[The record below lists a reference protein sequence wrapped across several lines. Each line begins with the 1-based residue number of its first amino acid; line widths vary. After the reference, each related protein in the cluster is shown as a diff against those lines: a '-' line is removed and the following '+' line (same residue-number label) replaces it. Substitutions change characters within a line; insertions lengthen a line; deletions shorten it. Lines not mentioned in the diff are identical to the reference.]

1 MSELADDERNQ
12 LELTTQPAEKDMIEK
27 EISHPVLLYDGICG
41 FCNKTVQ
48 HILKK
53 DKRRTML
60 FAALQSEYG
69 KSILT
74 RHPEL
79 NGVDSLVFVEPLD
92 FAYLEQ
98 VFVRSDAAL
107 RVASYLG
114 GPWKIALVAYVIPRP
129 IRDYLYDQFAKRRY
143 RWFGKQDTC
152 LLPPPEVRSR
162 FLD

>member
-1 MSELADDERNQ
+1 
-12 LELTTQPAEKDMIEK
+12 
-27 EISHPVLLYDGICG
+27 
-41 FCNKTVQ
+41 
-48 HILKK
+48 
-53 DKRRTML
+53 ML
-60 FAALQSEYG
+60 FAALQGEYG

>member
-1 MSELADDERNQ
+1 
-12 LELTTQPAEKDMIEK
+12 
-27 EISHPVLLYDGICG
+27 
-41 FCNKTVQ
+41 
-48 HILKK
+48 
-53 DKRRTML
+53 ML

-114 GPWKIALVAYVIPRP
+114 GPWKLALAGYVIPKP

-143 RWFGKQDTC
+143 RWFGKYDTC